1 MNFWRNTASSMK
13 WTQHAIYWD
22 HDSLTAWQLD
32 GHESKQWK
40 IQPWMLF
47 LQSYWRAAG
56 WKGGAL
62 QLGMRWGQKMWSMGW
77 NVTCMYEVG
86 NICTE
91 SWVKTALR
99 QQKVQWWILC
109 PNACNKLALLH
120 DYWRAA
126 GWGVGRD
133 TAWGGDRKCGACCNM
148 HVSSI
153 RHSLSFFLS
162 FLLSM
167 LLTHRPCL
175 LHEWLTLKYLN
186 VAVRHL
192 HQSTYMYS
200 VCIPYMTLTTWCN
213 DWVMLPPFPG
223 IPECCPTRTLT
234 CWYFSYSPHS
244 SSWLIKAFPQSS
256 SRKITDSS
264 VCQLWRYWIP
274 FSTPY
279 SRVMRCRSW

>member
-62 QLGMRWGQKMWSMGW
+62 QLGRRWGQKMWSMGW

-162 FLLSM
+162 FFLAFNA
-167 LLTHRPCL
+167 THSP
-175 LHEWLTLKYLN
+175 TL
-186 VAVRHL
+186 
-192 HQSTYMYS
+192 
-200 VCIPYMTLTTWCN
+200 P
-213 DWVMLPPFPG
+213 
-223 IPECCPTRTLT
+223 
-234 CWYFSYSPHS
+234 SP
-244 SSWLIKAFPQSS
+244 WMIDIKVL
-256 SRKITDSS
+256 K
-264 VCQLWRYWIP
+264 
-274 FSTPY
+274 
-279 SRVMRCRSW
+279 CRSTASASEYIHVQRLHTLHDSYYLMQWLSHAPSLPRHSWVLPHQDPDMLILLLQPS